1 MAEGGA
7 GAVGLARGRQRRPE
21 MEARKEEAGRGV
33 AWPEAAEAERALGGV
48 AGSAESGAAHEDATG
63 SWWEAVAARVGR
75 AGVGRKPGL

>member
-21 MEARKEEAGRGV
+21 KEEAGRGV
-33 AWPEAAEAERALGGV
+33 AWPEAAEAERVLGGV

>member
-48 AGSAESGAAHEDATG
+48 AGRSPAQRMKMRL
-63 SWWEAVAARVGR
+63 AVGGR
-75 AGVGRKPGL
+75 L